1 MGKESVASWYKDD
14 DINEVVA
21 VDLATGQKPS
31 WSDTYTIN
39 GQPGDFC
46 NCSRVSGNEVQ
57 FDNANGSSAEF
68 VLAPSLNNMSW
79 PNPSTDVLMA
89 YYRFPSNT
97 ILTSLY
103 MSLIEFPIYLIHLR
117 CFIARTLVGII
128 LIIFWIGH
136 WPSTTSRRMTLRRIP
151 QGINV
156 LDASADHPMHLHGYS
171 FYVVG
176 SGYRNFNNET
186 DPKDYNLVDPPE
198 VNTFSVPKNGWIAI
212 TFRANNFVKKGGKLE
227 TSIKDPLLIC
237 LLVVRLFDFEKEKA
251 PSRVSDQY

>member
-1 MGKESVASWYKDD
+1 MFIV
-14 DINEVVA
+14 
-21 VDLATGQKPS
+21 
-31 WSDTYTIN
+31 
-39 GQPGDFC
+39 
-46 NCSRVSGNEVQ
+46 VSGNEVQ

-89 YYRFPSNT
+89 YYSGYYTDNF
-97 ILTSLY
+97 LD
-103 MSLIEFPIYLIHLR
+103 
-117 CFIARTLVGII
+117 
-128 LIIFWIGH
+128 
-136 WPSTTSRRMTLRRIP
+136 WPLAFYNFTADDPPKDTT
-151 QGINV
+151 
-156 LDASADHPMHLHGYS
+156 ADHPMHLHGYS